1 MIFSRIFVFP
11 GFEPMTFWLM
21 PSFIDITFLAGIW
34 ISQIDHLALIGNQSL
49 GDWVDV
55 PITDQMVTY
64 NIIQ

>member
-1 MIFSRIFVFP
+1 MA
-11 GFEPMTFWLM
+11 
-21 PSFIDITFLAGIW
+21 SFIDITFLAGIW
-34 ISQIDHLALIGNQSL
+34 ISLIGHLALIGNQSL